1 MKVRTFILILTF
13 TFMHSVSAFNQ
24 VETDKRYINGYLYA
38 ETFPGTI
45 AYPFFLSENWY
56 MSELSM
62 DGRQY
67 EDLALR
73 YDLYRDQV
81 LYNHIHPS
89 GSYIIVLNKELIDA
103 FAIDGHRFKKL
114 PDSGHISAGMKEG
127 YYELLAE
134 GKASFY
140 VKWQKRLSDPGPD
153 SRAEFTL
160 IKEWYILNDGE
171 FKRVSGKSGILKV
184 LEDHKKEVKSFIRKN
199 RIVLIS
205 GKEPEVKRIIDYY
218 NSLEP

>member
-1 MKVRTFILILTF
+1 MKVRTIILILTF
-13 TFMHSVSAFNQ
+13 TFMHSVSALSQ
-24 VETDKRYINGYLYA
+24 GETDKRYINGYLYA
-38 ETFPGTI
+38 ETFPGTMGH
-45 AYPFFLSENWY
+45 PFFLSEAWY

-62 DGRQY
+62 DGRPY
-67 EDLALR
+67 EGLTLR

-103 FAIDGHRFKKL
+103 FVMDGHLFKKL
-114 PDSGHISAGMKEG
+114 QDPGHLSEGMEEG

-160 IKEWYILNDGE
+160 IKEWYILNNGE
-171 FKRVSGKSGILKV
+171 FRRVNGKSGLIKV
-184 LEDHKKEVKSFIRKN
+184 LEDHKKEIKSFISDN
-199 RIVLIS
+199 RIVINA
-205 GKEPEVKRIIDYY
+205 GKEPEIKRIIDYY
-218 NSLEP
+218 NRLEP